1 MLAIYGRSLFR
12 ESVEAWKYGPV
23 EPIVYKKFKKFG
35 RNHIDGSFKDLS
47 HCFDKDELD
56 IMEQVV
62 SIYGDYTGIQLSSL
76 THQPDSPWDTTVKIL
91 GHNSIIPNDLIKQ
104 HYRSLLKSD

>member
-1 MLAIYGRSLFR
+1 LFR

-23 EPIVYKKFKKFG
+23 EPRVYKKFKKFG
-35 RNHIDGSFKDLS
+35 RNHIDGSFKDFS

-62 SIYGDYTGIQLSSL
+62 TIYGDFTGIQLSSL
-76 THQPDSPWDTTVKIL
+76 THQSGSPWAITVKIL
-91 GHNSIIPNDLIKQ
+91 GQNSTIPNDLINQ
-104 HYRSLLKSD
+104 YYRDLLESDSLTD